1 MSITTKDIKA
11 IKADL
16 AKRRQARLKA
26 TDDRDL
32 SIKDTILRLAPEL
45 RRMKKRGFT
54 TSEMIEALKENGLN
68 IKGATLNR
76 YLAEVHP
83 PEDKSANVRRKNK
96 KASYPADPKSDEAS
110 TIIHSSVS
118 GNSEPPNHLH
128 ATAGF
133 KTGTEGDYHACL

>member
-16 AKRRQARLKA
+16 AKRHQARFKA

-32 SIKDTILRLAPEL
+32 SIKETILRLAPEL

-54 TSEMIEALKENGLN
+54 TSEMIEALKENGLH

-76 YLAEVHP
+76 YLAEGLP
-83 PEDKSANVRRKNK
+83 K
-96 KASYPADPKSDEAS
+96 KDNLARVCSKKKDARQQTNPKVDEAY
-110 TIIHSSVS
+110 TIPTSSIS
-118 GNSEPPNHLH
+118 GNGDSPTIHPEVTP
-128 ATAGF
+128 GF
-133 KTGTEGDYHACL
+133 ET